1 MGIFWHRVKLF
12 LTCMIW
18 NTLVSSSLLMESR
31 FLRLIQAPLML
42 EPTRWCWGEDRLS
55 TVAPL
60 HLDLQRHVRIVAE
73 DCFHVRAKHSRQL
86 VEGVH
91 LARVNDQVVPG
102 KEFLEFLHRE
112 TYLRAIL
119 NASTGLPP
127 ITYGWIER

>member
-1 MGIFWHRVKLF
+1 
-12 LTCMIW
+12 MIW

-102 KEFLEFLHRE
+102 RDFLELTTAFLLFCE

>member
-1 MGIFWHRVKLF
+1 
-12 LTCMIW
+12 MIW

-102 KEFLEFLHRE
+102 KEFLLFCTVKL
-112 TYLRAIL
+112 T
-119 NASTGLPP
+119 
-127 ITYGWIER
+127 